1 MNDDYRLPFGKRILR
16 TIGLLLLLL
25 IIAAAVLIGF
35 LTVAEFNPADEETLI
50 VKGEATHS
58 IRITDE
64 LNVLSWN
71 LGYGGLGEDADFF
84 MDGGTSVVTGDETGV
99 KMNMTRMISQMQELY
114 PDIILLQEVDQNSK
128 RSFYVDETDM
138 MAKAFPNT
146 ETTFAQ
152 NYKVAFVP
160 YPIPP
165 IGKVNSGIMTLS
177 SYPVQS
183 ATRVQLPCPFKW
195 PVRVANLK
203 RCLSIHRIPVNGT
216 ERELVVINLHLEA
229 FDSGEG
235 KIAQT
240 KALAELMNKE
250 LEKDNYIIVGGDFN
264 QIFSTEDAS
273 LFPHQ
278 EGKWTMGELDESI
291 FDDSFV
297 FLMDETTPS
306 CRSLDQAYVGANKE
320 TFQYYLVDGFIVSNN
335 LTVLNCET
343 KDFGFV
349 NSDHNP
355 VLLRVRLK

>member
-1 MNDDYRLPFGKRILR
+1 
-16 TIGLLLLLL
+16 
-25 IIAAAVLIGF
+25 
-35 LTVAEFNPADEETLI
+35 
-50 VKGEATHS
+50 
-58 IRITDE
+58 
-64 LNVLSWN
+64 
-71 LGYGGLGEDADFF
+71 
-84 MDGGTSVVTGDETGV
+84 
-99 KMNMTRMISQMQELY
+99 
-114 PDIILLQEVDQNSK
+114 
-128 RSFYVDETDM
+128 
-138 MAKAFPNT
+138 
-146 ETTFAQ
+146 
-152 NYKVAFVP
+152 
-160 YPIPP
+160 
-165 IGKVNSGIMTLS
+165 MTLS